1 MAWEKS
7 TVENQRL
14 SLVNAY
20 LNKTERMTNLCL
32 RFKISRKT
40 GYKWLAR
47 YIELGEEGL
56 KDQSKALLEPS
67 SLYTK
72 TQIGTA

>member
-1 MAWEKS
+1 MACEKS
-7 TVENQRL
+7 TVENQRM

-20 LNKTERMTNLCL
+20 LNKTENMTNLCL

-40 GYKWLAR
+40 GYKWISR

-56 KDQSKALLEPS
+56 KDQSKAPLEPY
-67 SLYTK
+67 SLYTNLGI
-72 TQIGTA
+72 T